1 MKKNQDRIKIVKDI
15 CFAAKLYKENLVGKT
30 FLYVFDGR
38 YIEVLYKASN
48 FRHLTGVDTNLSA
61 KQFYEYALKN
71 QLQASQINFNSIHP
85 YSLCKRKIRHI
96 KDISNLA
103 MAESF
108 MLEEIN
114 TKTTTYKFGTTDMNF
129 TLCLNKEKDKDGNEK
144 GTCYIVQSLRDEDCF
159 PKAANVYE
167 VTHIL
172 TKSNNQK
179 FYSKVLYI
187 DKQSSLDDLPIVL
200 QNILKIE

>member
-30 FLYVFDGR
+30 FLYIFDGR

-61 KQFYEYALKN
+61 KQFYEYVLKN

-159 PKAANVYE
+159 PKAANVYD
-167 VTHIL
+167 VTHL
-172 TKSNNQK
+172 LN
-179 FYSKVLYI
+179 
-187 DKQSSLDDLPIVL
+187 
-200 QNILKIE
+200 KIK

>member
-71 QLQASQINFNSIHP
+71 QL
-85 YSLCKRKIRHI
+85 
-96 KDISNLA
+96 
-103 MAESF
+103 
-108 MLEEIN
+108 
-114 TKTTTYKFGTTDMNF
+114 
-129 TLCLNKEKDKDGNEK
+129 
-144 GTCYIVQSLRDEDCF
+144 
-159 PKAANVYE
+159 
-167 VTHIL
+167 
-172 TKSNNQK
+172 
-179 FYSKVLYI
+179 
-187 DKQSSLDDLPIVL
+187 
-200 QNILKIE
+200 